1 MALASMTGF
10 ARASGQDGAF
20 AWTWEA
26 KSVNG
31 RSLEVRCRV
40 PPGMDAVEASARLKA
55 GEKFQRGSLTL
66 GLHVTRQQGQGRL
79 AINRDVL
86 AQVMSAIR
94 EIETHEDLA
103 APRLDGLLRLPGVV
117 ELVDDETD
125 AVRERREQ
133 AVIATLIEAIDILSQ
148 SRLGEGARLGVV
160 LGTLVDEIDA
170 HARAAAALA
179 AAQPEALRRRLREQ
193 VAQLLE
199 ARVGVPEER
208 LAQEAAMLA
217 TKADVR
223 EEIDRLAVHVA
234 EVRSLLE
241 AGGPVGRKLSFL
253 AQELHREANTM
264 TAKSTDVELTRRG
277 LDLKVAIDQFREQV
291 QNVE

>member
-1 MALASMTGF
+1 VALASMTGF

-55 GEKFQRGSLTL
+55 GEKFSRGSLTL
-66 GLHVTRQQGQGRL
+66 GLHVTRQPGQGRL
-79 AINRDVL
+79 SINRDVL
-86 AQVMSAIR
+86 AQVMNALR
-94 EIETHEDLA
+94 EIEAREDLA
-103 APRLDGLLRLPGVV
+103 AARLDGLLRLPGVV

-125 AVRERREQ
+125 ADRERREQ
-133 AVIATLIEAIDILSQ
+133 AVIATLVETIDILAQ
-148 SRLGEGARLGVV
+148 SRRSEGA
-160 LGTLVDEIDA
+160 DEIDA
-170 HARAAAALA
+170 HAKAAATLA
-179 AAQPEALRRRLREQ
+179 AAQPEALRRRLRDQ
-193 VAQLLE
+193 VAQLVE

-208 LAQEAAMLA
+208 LAQEAALLA

-223 EEIDRLAVHVA
+223 EELDRLAVHVA
-234 EVRSLLE
+234 EVRSLLK

-253 AQELHREANTM
+253 AQELHREANTL

>member
-1 MALASMTGF
+1 MTGF

-55 GEKFQRGSLTL
+55 GERFARGSLTL
-66 GLHVTRQQGQGRL
+66 GLHVTRQPGQGRL
-79 AINRDVL
+79 SINRQVL
-86 AQVMSAIR
+86 AQVMGAIR
-94 EIETHEDLA
+94 DIEAREDLA
-103 APRLDGLLRLPGVV
+103 AARLDGLLRLPGVV
-117 ELVDDETD
+117 ELVDDESD
-125 AVRERREQ
+125 ADRERREQ
-133 AVIATLIEAIDILSQ
+133 AIIATLVETIDLLGE
-148 SRLGEGARLGVV
+148 SRRGEGARLGAT
-160 LGTLVDEIDA
+160 LETLVDEIES
-170 HARAAAALA
+170 HTRAAAGLA

-223 EEIDRLAVHVA
+223 EELDRLALHVA
-234 EVRSLLE
+234 EVRALLK
-241 AGGPVGRKLSFL
+241 AGGPVGRKLAFL
-253 AQELHREANTM
+253 AQELHREANTL